1 MHQLFRKPLIIMSP
15 KSMLRSPAAASPR
28 REFLEGRFEPVLDD
42 PRAADREGI
51 RRVLLCCGKIYHEL
65 DSARMESGEHAAREV
80 AIVRVEQL
88 NPFPGAQ
95 LQAILETFPNVEELV
110 WVQEEPKNQGAFR
123 FVQAQWLELTGN
135 ALGYVGRPESPS
147 PAVGSTR
154 IHAQEQGRL
163 IADAIGIEPQNLALS
178 EADAAG
184 GVDHRKG
191 TSKSSSKSSSDKSTA
206 SA

>member
-1 MHQLFRKPLIIMSP
+1 
-15 KSMLRSPAAASPR
+15 
-28 REFLEGRFEPVLDD
+28 
-42 PRAADREGI
+42 
-51 RRVLLCCGKIYHEL
+51 VLLCCGKIYHEL
-65 DSARMESGEHAAREV
+65 DAARMESGEQAVKEV

-95 LQAILETFPNVEELV
+95 IQAILETYPAAEELV

-123 FVQAQWLELTGN
+123 FVQSQWLELTGN

-184 GVDHRKG
+184 GVEKK
-191 TSKSSSKSSSDKSTA
+191 TSPSKKRAA